1 MKTKRSDVICVTKQ
15 KRKFCRVRELLLL
28 VVIFLVGYAEV
39 SANNIRINGKPKV
52 TGFIGSD
59 TAVVELNLS
68 WDNSWRDD
76 LNWDAV
82 WIFLKYKKRG
92 AASEW
97 HHGYLLREGHEAVAL
112 GGNEGGGYTFM
123 FGEVGSGANAKVTG
137 VYLMRDLISEG
148 KVNVRLRLK
157 WIINA
162 NTKNPLKISD
172 FGNHLNN
179 IYVAVHAIEMV
190 YVPYG
195 AYYLGDLYSHG
206 SLQNRVIGSPLSAL
220 YDIIDNN
227 SGFEYSIKNPIAN
240 GSVANIAD
248 RNPAAA
254 YPNSTLYF
262 NAVGGGWVQI
272 DFKTPKTI
280 RYFGVSAASN
290 YCSGSQDCRPKGNWY
305 LTGSN
310 DSLTWTRLY
319 TGINTDWKGTSVAY
333 PVQNTLKVTYPGSYR
348 YYRIEMSGAVRTDD
362 GIVIQSIAM
371 TEKDLESCM
380 IDRED
385 ALSLATIGTAWTGSV
400 GANYPKGYAGF
411 YVMKY
416 ETSQEEYVEFL
427 NSLTL
432 VQQKAHVANNNFE
445 QMKRGDYVFGDLKIP
460 NCRNGIVFIEQ
471 KGKGGPAVF
480 GNNLNQGNEFFS
492 VDDGQTLAC
501 NYMSP
506 YDMLAYCDWS
516 GLRPMSELEYEKA
529 CRRPYPQ
536 LPDKG
541 EYAWNAG
548 NGVNSLLS
556 ENDLIYRGSETEQ
569 ASRKHTNVN
578 SGGYLNG
585 PVRCGMFGTA
595 QTNQSQSG
603 ATYWG
608 VMDMSGNLW
617 EMCYNVTA
625 NGAKFISNN
634 FDYSHGNG
642 ELNAAGATDIAAA
655 YWPSVIGAIGVRGGS
670 FSSADSLL
678 RTSDR
683 TFAAGDYFMAMTQ
696 RDSTV
701 GFRGVRGVL
710 NTTGFDG
717 GGIILPNGTNTDTTC
732 VGSEVELTGV
742 LPNNSIGKLSYVW
755 YVSEDNGTS
764 WKLIEGAS
772 SASLKYSDFV
782 NTNTT
787 ATYRLYK
794 FRRKVTCAVGEA
806 ETQASVYVAPL
817 PWTVNLDI
825 YTNVYPSFTVTSTW
839 ANMPQ
844 AHWKLDHAPAG
855 ISITSDKGVVSG
867 LEENSI
873 FRADVTVS
881 SDKCPGQ
888 AWEKTLEVI
897 RQFDYTGAEQSITL
911 KPGNYKMECW
921 GARGGGGY
929 NTGGNGGYSCGKLL
943 INVGVTFYIH
953 VGQLGG
959 ISTAT
964 TYGGGGGGGR
974 SHRNWG
980 HGGQGGGAT
989 DIRVLSSA
997 WNNVTGLCSRIM
1009 VAGGGGGGQ
1018 HFAGNG
1024 YYSAGQYGG
1033 TGGGISGGNGR
1044 RASGAAVAAGTQTS
1058 GYSFGVGR
1066 LGRTS
1071 KGSGSASYEGG
1082 GGGGGGYY
1090 GGQAYTG
1097 TEQNSDASGG
1107 GGSGFISGMVGCN
1120 AVSASGSHTGSP
1132 NHYSG
1137 YVFTDCVMTNGVRN
1151 GAGLVRISP
1160 VVP

>member
-76 LNWDAV
+76 FNWDAA

-157 WIINA
+157 WVINA
-162 NTKNPLKISD
+162 NPQNPLKISD
-172 FGNHLNN
+172 FGNDLNN

-195 AYYLGDLYSHG
+195 SYYLGDNYSLKSFSVGDTMPCFIDSEKALTLFSKHG
-206 SLQNRVIGSPLSAL
+206 MPNVSL
-220 YDIIDNN
+220 
-227 SGFEYSIKNPIAN
+227 
-240 GSVANIAD
+240 
-248 RNPAAA
+248 
-254 YPNSTLYF
+254 
-262 NAVGGGWVQI
+262 
-272 DFKTPKTI
+272 
-280 RYFGVSAASN
+280 
-290 YCSGSQDCRPKGNWY
+290 
-305 LTGSN
+305 
-310 DSLTWTRLY
+310 
-319 TGINTDWKGTSVAY
+319 
-333 PVQNTLKVTYPGSYR
+333 
-348 YYRIEMSGAVRTDD
+348 
-362 GIVIQSIAM
+362 
-371 TEKDLESCM
+371 
-380 IDRED
+380 
-385 ALSLATIGTAWTGSV
+385 

-445 QMKRGDYVFGDLKIP
+445 QMKRGDYVFGDLKTP
-460 NCRNGIVFIEQ
+460 NCRNGIVFVEQ

-480 GNNLNQGNEFFS
+480 GNNLNPANEFFA

-501 NYMSP
+501 NYMSA

-516 GLRPMSELEYEKA
+516 GLRPMSEPEYEKA

-536 LPDKG
+536 LPEKG
-541 EYAWNAG
+541 EYAWNTG
-548 NGVNSLLS
+548 SGVTPLLS
-556 ENDLIYRGSETEQ
+556 ESDLIYRGSETEQ
-569 ASRKHTNVN
+569 ASLKQKNVN
-578 SGGYLNG
+578 SGGHLNG
-585 PVRCGMFGTA
+585 PVRCGMFGTS
-595 QTNQSQSG
+595 QTNQLQSG

-655 YWPSVIGAIGVRGGS
+655 YWPSVIGAIGIRGGS

-683 TFAAGDYFMAMTQ
+683 IFAAGDYFTAMTQ

-732 VGSEVELTGV
+732 VGSEVELMGV

-817 PWTVNLDI
+817 PWTVNLDT

-839 ANMPQ
+839 ANMSQ

-855 ISITSDKGVVSG
+855 IAIADKGVMSG
-867 LEENSI
+867 LTANSV
-873 FRADVTVS
+873 FWVDVTVS
-881 SDKCPGQ
+881 SDKCPG
-888 AWEKTLEVI
+888 I
-897 RQFDYTGAEQSITL
+897 DYSKRIVVRRDFSTVGAGSIQL
-911 KPGNYKMECW
+911 DPGEYVMECW
-921 GARGGGGY
+921 GAQGGRSRANWALAAY
-929 NTGGNGGYSCGKLL
+929 GGNGAYTRGEITLTSATMFYTYTGGKGYDSGSNGRCG
-943 INVGVTFYIH
+943 GAA
-953 VGQLGG
+953 GG
-959 ISTAT
+959 WNGGAAGGKDGNCDSQPEP
-964 TYGGGGGGGR
+964 GGGGGGA
-974 SHRNWG
+974 S
-980 HGGQGGGAT
+980 
-989 DIRVLSSA
+989 DIRMEGGS
-997 WNNVTGLCSRIM
+997 WNVATSLRSRIM
-1009 VAGGGGGGQ
+1009 VAAGGGGASWRNTGRAGG
-1018 HFAGNG
+1018 AL
-1024 YYSAGQYGG
+1024 SAYGG
-1033 TGGGISGGNGR
+1033 
-1044 RASGAAVAAGTQTS
+1044 ASQTAGYT
-1058 GYSFGVGR
+1058 FGVGGAGGNNSR
-1066 LGRTS
+1066 FTS
-1071 KGSGSASYEGG
+1071 GP
-1082 GGGGGGYY
+1082 
-1090 GGQAYTG
+1090 
-1097 TEQNSDASGG
+1097 GG
-1107 GGSGFISGMVGCN
+1107 GGSGYYGGKGGQGDGVVGYGGSSFISGHAGCN
-1120 AVSASGSHTGSP
+1120 AINASGSHTGQP
-1132 NHYSG
+1132 VHYSG
-1137 YVFTDCVMTNGVRN
+1137 VQFYNTSMQA
-1151 GAGLVRISP
+1151 GARSGNGLVRISP

>member
-76 LNWDAV
+76 FNWDAA

-195 AYYLGDLYSHG
+195 SYYLGDNYSLKSFSVGDTMPCFIDSEKALTLFSKHG
-206 SLQNRVIGSPLSAL
+206 MPNVSL
-220 YDIIDNN
+220 
-227 SGFEYSIKNPIAN
+227 
-240 GSVANIAD
+240 
-248 RNPAAA
+248 
-254 YPNSTLYF
+254 
-262 NAVGGGWVQI
+262 
-272 DFKTPKTI
+272 
-280 RYFGVSAASN
+280 
-290 YCSGSQDCRPKGNWY
+290 
-305 LTGSN
+305 
-310 DSLTWTRLY
+310 
-319 TGINTDWKGTSVAY
+319 
-333 PVQNTLKVTYPGSYR
+333 
-348 YYRIEMSGAVRTDD
+348 
-362 GIVIQSIAM
+362 
-371 TEKDLESCM
+371 
-380 IDRED
+380 
-385 ALSLATIGTAWTGSV
+385 

-445 QMKRGDYVFGDLKIP
+445 QMKRGDYVFGDLKAP
-460 NCRNGIVFIEQ
+460 NCRNGIVFVEQ

-480 GNNLNQGNEFFS
+480 GNNLNPANEFFA

-569 ASRKHTNVN
+569 ASLKQKNVN
-578 SGGYLNG
+578 SGGHLNG

-625 NGAKFISNN
+625 NGAKFIGNN

-655 YWPSVIGAIGVRGGS
+655 YWSSVIGAIGIRGGS

-683 TFAAGDYFMAMTQ
+683 TFAAGDYFTAMTQ

-806 ETQASVYVAPL
+806 ETLASVYVAPL

-855 ISITSDKGVVSG
+855 IAIANKGVMSG
-867 LEENSI
+867 LTANSV
-873 FRADVTVS
+873 FWADVTVS
-881 SDKCPGQ
+881 SDKCPGIEYDKKIVVRRDFS
-888 AWEKTLEVI
+888 AV
-897 RQFDYTGAEQSITL
+897 GVGSIQL
-911 KPGNYKMECW
+911 DPGEYVMECW
-921 GARGGGGY
+921 GAQGGRSRANWALAAY
-929 NTGGNGGYSCGKLL
+929 GGNGAYTRGEITL
-943 INVGVTFYIH
+943 INAMMFYTYT
-953 VGQLGG
+953 GG
-959 ISTAT
+959 KGYDSGSNGRCGGAAGGWNGGAAGGKDGNCDSQPEP
-964 TYGGGGGGGR
+964 GGGGGGA
-974 SHRNWG
+974 S
-980 HGGQGGGAT
+980 
-989 DIRVLSSA
+989 DIRMEGGS
-997 WNNVTGLCSRIM
+997 WNVATSLRSRIM
-1009 VAGGGGGGQ
+1009 VAAGGGG
-1018 HFAGNG
+1018 ASWRN
-1024 YYSAGQYGG
+1024 
-1033 TGGGISGGNGR
+1033 TGGAGGALSASGG
-1044 RASGAAVAAGTQTS
+1044 ASQTAGYTFGAGGAGGNNSRFTS
-1058 GYSFGVGR
+1058 GP
-1066 LGRTS
+1066 
-1071 KGSGSASYEGG
+1071 
-1082 GGGGGGYY
+1082 
-1090 GGQAYTG
+1090 
-1097 TEQNSDASGG
+1097 GG
-1107 GGSGFISGMVGCN
+1107 GGSGYYGGKGGQGDGVVGYGGSSFISGYAGCN
-1120 AVSASGSHTGSP
+1120 AINASGSHTGQAV
-1132 NHYSG
+1132 HYSG
-1137 YVFTDCVMTNGVRN
+1137 LQFYNTSMQA
-1151 GAGLVRISP
+1151 GARSGNGLVRISP

>member
-76 LNWDAV
+76 FNWDAA

-157 WIINA
+157 WVINA
-162 NTKNPLKISD
+162 NPQNPLKISD
-172 FGNHLNN
+172 FGNDLNN

-195 AYYLGDLYSHG
+195 SYYLGDNYSLKSFSVGDTMPCFIDSEKALTLFSKHG
-206 SLQNRVIGSPLSAL
+206 MPNVSL
-220 YDIIDNN
+220 
-227 SGFEYSIKNPIAN
+227 
-240 GSVANIAD
+240 
-248 RNPAAA
+248 
-254 YPNSTLYF
+254 
-262 NAVGGGWVQI
+262 
-272 DFKTPKTI
+272 
-280 RYFGVSAASN
+280 
-290 YCSGSQDCRPKGNWY
+290 
-305 LTGSN
+305 
-310 DSLTWTRLY
+310 
-319 TGINTDWKGTSVAY
+319 
-333 PVQNTLKVTYPGSYR
+333 
-348 YYRIEMSGAVRTDD
+348 
-362 GIVIQSIAM
+362 
-371 TEKDLESCM
+371 
-380 IDRED
+380 
-385 ALSLATIGTAWTGSV
+385 

-445 QMKRGDYVFGDLKIP
+445 QMKRGDYVFGDLKTP
-460 NCRNGIVFIEQ
+460 NCRNGIVFVEQ

-480 GNNLNQGNEFFS
+480 GNNLNPANEFFA

-501 NYMSP
+501 NYMSA

-516 GLRPMSELEYEKA
+516 GLRPMSEPEYEKA

-536 LPDKG
+536 LPEKG
-541 EYAWNAG
+541 EYAWNTG
-548 NGVNSLLS
+548 SGVTPLLS
-556 ENDLIYRGSETEQ
+556 ESDLIYRGSETEQ
-569 ASRKHTNVN
+569 ASLKQKNVN
-578 SGGYLNG
+578 SGGHLNG

-625 NGAKFISNN
+625 NGAKFIGNN

-655 YWPSVIGAIGVRGGS
+655 YWSSVIGAIGIRGGS

-683 TFAAGDYFMAMTQ
+683 TFAAGDYFTAMTQ

-806 ETQASVYVAPL
+806 ETLASVYVAPL

-855 ISITSDKGVVSG
+855 IAIANKGVMSG
-867 LEENSI
+867 LTANSV
-873 FRADVTVS
+873 FWADVTVS
-881 SDKCPGQ
+881 SDKCPGIEYDKKIVVRRDFS
-888 AWEKTLEVI
+888 AV
-897 RQFDYTGAEQSITL
+897 GVGSIQL
-911 KPGNYKMECW
+911 DPGEYVMECW
-921 GARGGGGY
+921 GAQGGRSRANWALAAY
-929 NTGGNGGYSCGKLL
+929 GGNGAYTRGEITLTNAMMFYTYTGGKGYDSGSNGRCG
-943 INVGVTFYIH
+943 GAA
-953 VGQLGG
+953 GG
-959 ISTAT
+959 WNGGAAGGKDGNCDSQPEP
-964 TYGGGGGGGR
+964 GGGGGGA
-974 SHRNWG
+974 S
-980 HGGQGGGAT
+980 
-989 DIRVLSSA
+989 DIRMEGGS
-997 WNNVTGLCSRIM
+997 WNVATSLRSRIM
-1009 VAGGGGGGQ
+1009 VAAGGGG
-1018 HFAGNG
+1018 ASWRN
-1024 YYSAGQYGG
+1024 
-1033 TGGGISGGNGR
+1033 TGGAGGALSASGG
-1044 RASGAAVAAGTQTS
+1044 ASQTAGYTFGAGGAGGNNSRFTS
-1058 GYSFGVGR
+1058 GP
-1066 LGRTS
+1066 
-1071 KGSGSASYEGG
+1071 
-1082 GGGGGGYY
+1082 
-1090 GGQAYTG
+1090 
-1097 TEQNSDASGG
+1097 GG
-1107 GGSGFISGMVGCN
+1107 GGSGYYGGKGGQGDGVVGYGGSSFISGYAGCN
-1120 AVSASGSHTGSP
+1120 AINASGSHTGQAV
-1132 NHYSG
+1132 HYSG
-1137 YVFTDCVMTNGVRN
+1137 LQFYNTSMQA
-1151 GAGLVRISP
+1151 GARSGNGLVRISP

>member
-76 LNWDAV
+76 FNWDAA

-195 AYYLGDLYSHG
+195 SYYLGDNYSLKSFSVGDTMPCFIDSEKALTLFSKHG
-206 SLQNRVIGSPLSAL
+206 MPNVSL
-220 YDIIDNN
+220 
-227 SGFEYSIKNPIAN
+227 
-240 GSVANIAD
+240 
-248 RNPAAA
+248 
-254 YPNSTLYF
+254 
-262 NAVGGGWVQI
+262 
-272 DFKTPKTI
+272 
-280 RYFGVSAASN
+280 
-290 YCSGSQDCRPKGNWY
+290 
-305 LTGSN
+305 
-310 DSLTWTRLY
+310 
-319 TGINTDWKGTSVAY
+319 
-333 PVQNTLKVTYPGSYR
+333 
-348 YYRIEMSGAVRTDD
+348 
-362 GIVIQSIAM
+362 
-371 TEKDLESCM
+371 
-380 IDRED
+380 
-385 ALSLATIGTAWTGSV
+385 

-445 QMKRGDYVFGDLKIP
+445 QMKRGDYVFGDLKAP
-460 NCRNGIVFIEQ
+460 NCRNGIVFVEQ

-480 GNNLNQGNEFFS
+480 GNNLNPANEFFA

-578 SGGYLNG
+578 CGGYLHG

-625 NGAKFISNN
+625 NGAKFIGNN

-655 YWPSVIGAIGVRGGS
+655 YWSSVIGAIGIRGGS

-683 TFAAGDYFMAMTQ
+683 TFAAGDYFTAMTQ

-806 ETQASVYVAPL
+806 ETLASVYVAPL

-855 ISITSDKGVVSG
+855 IAIANKGVMSG
-867 LEENSI
+867 LTANSV
-873 FRADVTVS
+873 FWADVTVS
-881 SDKCPGQ
+881 SDKCPGIEYDKKIVVRRDFS
-888 AWEKTLEVI
+888 AV
-897 RQFDYTGAEQSITL
+897 GVGSIQL
-911 KPGNYKMECW
+911 DPGEYVMECW
-921 GARGGGGY
+921 GAQGGRSRANWALAAY
-929 NTGGNGGYSCGKLL
+929 GGNGAYTRGEITL
-943 INVGVTFYIH
+943 INAMMFYTYT
-953 VGQLGG
+953 GG
-959 ISTAT
+959 KGYDSGSNGRCGGAAGGWNGGAAGGKDGNCDSQPEP
-964 TYGGGGGGGR
+964 GGGGGGA
-974 SHRNWG
+974 S
-980 HGGQGGGAT
+980 
-989 DIRVLSSA
+989 DIRMEGGS
-997 WNNVTGLCSRIM
+997 WNVATSLRSRIM
-1009 VAGGGGGGQ
+1009 VAAGGGG
-1018 HFAGNG
+1018 ASWRN
-1024 YYSAGQYGG
+1024 
-1033 TGGGISGGNGR
+1033 TGGAGGALSASGG
-1044 RASGAAVAAGTQTS
+1044 ASQTAGYTFGAGGAGGNNSRFTS
-1058 GYSFGVGR
+1058 GP
-1066 LGRTS
+1066 
-1071 KGSGSASYEGG
+1071 
-1082 GGGGGGYY
+1082 
-1090 GGQAYTG
+1090 
-1097 TEQNSDASGG
+1097 GG
-1107 GGSGFISGMVGCN
+1107 GGSGYYGGKGGQGDGVVGYGGSSFISGYAGCN
-1120 AVSASGSHTGSP
+1120 AINASGSHTGQAV
-1132 NHYSG
+1132 HYSG
-1137 YVFTDCVMTNGVRN
+1137 LQFYNTSMQA
-1151 GAGLVRISP
+1151 GARSGNGLVRISP

>member
-76 LNWDAV
+76 FNWDAA

-137 VYLMRDLISEG
+137 VYLMRELISEG

-162 NTKNPLKISD
+162 NPQNPLKISD
-172 FGNHLNN
+172 FGDHLNN

-195 AYYLGDLYSHG
+195 SYYLGDNYSLKSFSVGDTMPCFIDSEKALTLFSKHG
-206 SLQNRVIGSPLSAL
+206 MPNVSL
-220 YDIIDNN
+220 
-227 SGFEYSIKNPIAN
+227 
-240 GSVANIAD
+240 
-248 RNPAAA
+248 
-254 YPNSTLYF
+254 
-262 NAVGGGWVQI
+262 
-272 DFKTPKTI
+272 
-280 RYFGVSAASN
+280 
-290 YCSGSQDCRPKGNWY
+290 
-305 LTGSN
+305 
-310 DSLTWTRLY
+310 
-319 TGINTDWKGTSVAY
+319 
-333 PVQNTLKVTYPGSYR
+333 
-348 YYRIEMSGAVRTDD
+348 
-362 GIVIQSIAM
+362 
-371 TEKDLESCM
+371 
-380 IDRED
+380 
-385 ALSLATIGTAWTGSV
+385 

-432 VQQKAHVANNNFE
+432 AQQKAHVENNNFG
-445 QMKRGDYVFGDLKIP
+445 QMERGDYVFGDLKVP
-460 NCRNGIVFIEQ
+460 NCRNGIVFVEQ

-480 GNNLNQGNEFFS
+480 GNNLNPANEFFA

-501 NYMSP
+501 NYMSA

-536 LPDKG
+536 LPEKG
-541 EYAWNAG
+541 EYAWNTG
-548 NGVNSLLS
+548 SGVTPLLS
-556 ENDLIYRGSETEQ
+556 ESDLIYRGSETEQ
-569 ASRKHTNVN
+569 ASLKQKNVN
-578 SGGYLNG
+578 SGGHLNG

-617 EMCYNVTA
+617 EMCYNATA
-625 NGAKFISNN
+625 DGAKFIGNN

-642 ELNAAGATDIAAA
+642 ELNAAGAADIAAT
-655 YWPSVIGAIGVRGGS
+655 YWPAAVGAIGIRGGS

-683 TFAAGDYFMAMTQ
+683 TFAAGTYFTAMTQ

-701 GFRGVRGVL
+701 GFRGARGVL

-755 YVSEDNGTS
+755 YVSEDNGIT
-764 WKLIEGAS
+764 WKLIEGES
-772 SASLKYSDFV
+772 SANLKYSDFV

-787 ATYRLYK
+787 AYKQYK
-794 FRRKVTCAVGEA
+794 FRRKAICAVGEA
-806 ETQASVYVAPL
+806 ETEASLYVMPV
-817 PWTVNLDI
+817 PWTIN
-825 YTNVYPSFTVTSTW
+825 YEEF
-839 ANMPQ
+839 AN
-844 AHWKLDHAPAG
+844 
-855 ISITSDKGVVSG
+855 VSG
-867 LEENSI
+867 AVQVTNLFGANLYGNWVLSGAPSVLSI
-873 FRADVTVS
+873 
-881 SDKCPGQ
+881 SDYGTISGITPDLLVNFQVKVIPKKCPDVSY
-888 AWEKTLEVI
+888 EKEVALT
-897 RQFDYTGAEQSITL
+897 RVFAYTGTEQSIEL
-911 KPGNYKMECW
+911 APGKYKMECW
-921 GARGGGGY
+921 GAWGGYTTDSYGEFINERGGYTKGEILFTQ
-929 NTGGNGGYSCGKLL
+929 NQKLY
-943 INVGVTFYIH
+943 VF
-953 VGQLGG
+953 VGQRGSAG
-959 ISTAT
+959 ISGSFNGNIASST
-964 TYGGGGGGGR
+964 TR
-974 SHRNWG
+974 P
-980 HGGQGGGAT
+980 GGGAS
-989 DIRVLSSA
+989 DIRLMGGV
-997 WNNVTGLCSRIM
+997 WNNFESLKSRIM
-1009 VAGGGGGGQ
+1009 VAAGSGGHDRGGCAGGLSGYTGGNHPVPGGSYRGYGASQTAGGGRATNGGYVG
-1018 HFAGNG
+1018 
-1024 YYSAGQYGG
+1024 
-1033 TGGGISGGNGR
+1033 
-1044 RASGAAVAAGTQTS
+1044 
-1058 GYSFGVGR
+1058 SFGVGG
-1066 LGRTS
+1066 LGRKYS
-1071 KGSGSASYEGG
+1071 DGHCG

-1090 GGQAYTG
+1090 GGGGAQWHAG
-1097 TEQNSDASGG
+1097 GG
-1107 GGSGFISGMVGCN
+1107 GGSSFISGHAGCD
-1120 AVSASGSHTGSP
+1120 AISASSTSSSIIHTGQP

-1137 YVFTDCVMTNGVRN
+1137 LFFINTVMID
-1151 GAGLVRISP
+1151 GAGYQWTTVRGAKTGMPNLTRTGTMTGNTDNGQVKITP
-1160 VVP
+1160 LP

>member
-76 LNWDAV
+76 FNWDAA

-157 WIINA
+157 WVINA
-162 NTKNPLKISD
+162 NPQNPLKISD
-172 FGNHLNN
+172 FGNDLNN

-195 AYYLGDLYSHG
+195 SYYLGDNYSLKSFSVGDTMPCFIDSEKALTLFSKHG
-206 SLQNRVIGSPLSAL
+206 MPNVSL
-220 YDIIDNN
+220 
-227 SGFEYSIKNPIAN
+227 
-240 GSVANIAD
+240 
-248 RNPAAA
+248 
-254 YPNSTLYF
+254 
-262 NAVGGGWVQI
+262 
-272 DFKTPKTI
+272 
-280 RYFGVSAASN
+280 
-290 YCSGSQDCRPKGNWY
+290 
-305 LTGSN
+305 
-310 DSLTWTRLY
+310 
-319 TGINTDWKGTSVAY
+319 
-333 PVQNTLKVTYPGSYR
+333 
-348 YYRIEMSGAVRTDD
+348 
-362 GIVIQSIAM
+362 
-371 TEKDLESCM
+371 
-380 IDRED
+380 
-385 ALSLATIGTAWTGSV
+385 

-445 QMKRGDYVFGDLKIP
+445 QMKRGDYVFGDLKTP
-460 NCRNGIVFIEQ
+460 NCRNGIVFVEQ

-480 GNNLNQGNEFFS
+480 GNNLNPANEFFA

-501 NYMSP
+501 NYKS
-506 YDMLAYCDWS
+506 
-516 GLRPMSELEYEKA
+516 
-529 CRRPYPQ
+529 
-536 LPDKG
+536 
-541 EYAWNAG
+541 
-548 NGVNSLLS
+548 
-556 ENDLIYRGSETEQ
+556 DLIYRGSETEQ
-569 ASRKHTNVN
+569 ASLKQKNVN
-578 SGGYLNG
+578 SGGHLNG

-817 PWTVNLDI
+817 PWTVNLDT

-839 ANMPQ
+839 ANMSQ

-855 ISITSDKGVVSG
+855 IAIADKGVMSG
-867 LEENSI
+867 LTANSV
-873 FRADVTVS
+873 FWVDVTVS
-881 SDKCPGQ
+881 SDKCPG
-888 AWEKTLEVI
+888 I
-897 RQFDYTGAEQSITL
+897 DYSKRIVVRRDFSTVGAGSIQL
-911 KPGNYKMECW
+911 DPGEYVMECW
-921 GARGGGGY
+921 GAQGGRSRANWALAAY
-929 NTGGNGGYSCGKLL
+929 GGNGAYTRGEITLTSATMFYTYTGGKGYDSGSNGRCG
-943 INVGVTFYIH
+943 GAA
-953 VGQLGG
+953 GG
-959 ISTAT
+959 WNGGAAGGKDGNCDSQPEP
-964 TYGGGGGGGR
+964 GGGGGGA
-974 SHRNWG
+974 S
-980 HGGQGGGAT
+980 
-989 DIRVLSSA
+989 DIRMEGGS
-997 WNNVTGLCSRIM
+997 WNVATSLRSRIM
-1009 VAGGGGGGQ
+1009 VAAGGGGASWRNTGRAGG
-1018 HFAGNG
+1018 AL
-1024 YYSAGQYGG
+1024 SAYGG
-1033 TGGGISGGNGR
+1033 
-1044 RASGAAVAAGTQTS
+1044 ASQTAGYT
-1058 GYSFGVGR
+1058 FGVGGAGGNNSR
-1066 LGRTS
+1066 FTS
-1071 KGSGSASYEGG
+1071 GP
-1082 GGGGGGYY
+1082 
-1090 GGQAYTG
+1090 
-1097 TEQNSDASGG
+1097 GG
-1107 GGSGFISGMVGCN
+1107 GGSGYYGGKGGQGDGVVGYGGSSFISGHAGCN
-1120 AVSASGSHTGSP
+1120 AINASGSHTGQP
-1132 NHYSG
+1132 VHYSG
-1137 YVFTDCVMTNGVRN
+1137 VQFYNTSMQA
-1151 GAGLVRISP
+1151 GARSGNGLVRISP

>member
-1 MKTKRSDVICVTKQ
+1 M
-15 KRKFCRVRELLLL
+15 
-28 VVIFLVGYAEV
+28 GYAEV

-76 LNWDAV
+76 FNWDAA

-157 WIINA
+157 WVINA
-162 NTKNPLKISD
+162 NPQNPLKISD
-172 FGNHLNN
+172 FGNDLNN

-195 AYYLGDLYSHG
+195 SYYLGDNYSLKSFSVGDTMPCFIDSEKALTLFSKHG
-206 SLQNRVIGSPLSAL
+206 MPNVSL
-220 YDIIDNN
+220 
-227 SGFEYSIKNPIAN
+227 
-240 GSVANIAD
+240 
-248 RNPAAA
+248 
-254 YPNSTLYF
+254 
-262 NAVGGGWVQI
+262 
-272 DFKTPKTI
+272 
-280 RYFGVSAASN
+280 
-290 YCSGSQDCRPKGNWY
+290 
-305 LTGSN
+305 
-310 DSLTWTRLY
+310 
-319 TGINTDWKGTSVAY
+319 
-333 PVQNTLKVTYPGSYR
+333 
-348 YYRIEMSGAVRTDD
+348 
-362 GIVIQSIAM
+362 
-371 TEKDLESCM
+371 
-380 IDRED
+380 
-385 ALSLATIGTAWTGSV
+385 

-445 QMKRGDYVFGDLKIP
+445 QMKRGDYVFGDLKTP
-460 NCRNGIVFIEQ
+460 NCRNGIVFVEQ

-480 GNNLNQGNEFFS
+480 GNNLNPANEFFA

-501 NYMSP
+501 NYMSA

-516 GLRPMSELEYEKA
+516 GLRPMSEPEYEKA

-536 LPDKG
+536 LPEKG
-541 EYAWNAG
+541 EYAWNTG
-548 NGVNSLLS
+548 SGVTPLLS
-556 ENDLIYRGSETEQ
+556 ESDLIYRGSETEQ
-569 ASRKHTNVN
+569 ASLKQKNVN
-578 SGGYLNG
+578 SGGHLNG

-787 ATYRLYK
+787 ATYRPYK

-817 PWTVNLDI
+817 PWTVNLDT

-839 ANMPQ
+839 ANMSQ

-855 ISITSDKGVVSG
+855 IAIADKGVMSG
-867 LEENSI
+867 LTANS
-873 FRADVTVS
+873 V
-881 SDKCPGQ
+881 
-888 AWEKTLEVI
+888 
-897 RQFDYTGAEQSITL
+897 
-911 KPGNYKMECW
+911 
-921 GARGGGGY
+921 
-929 NTGGNGGYSCGKLL
+929 
-943 INVGVTFYIH
+943 
-953 VGQLGG
+953 
-959 ISTAT
+959 
-964 TYGGGGGGGR
+964 
-974 SHRNWG
+974 
-980 HGGQGGGAT
+980 
-989 DIRVLSSA
+989 
-997 WNNVTGLCSRIM
+997 
-1009 VAGGGGGGQ
+1009 
-1018 HFAGNG
+1018 
-1024 YYSAGQYGG
+1024 
-1033 TGGGISGGNGR
+1033 
-1044 RASGAAVAAGTQTS
+1044 
-1058 GYSFGVGR
+1058 FGW
-1066 LGRTS
+1066 
-1071 KGSGSASYEGG
+1071 
-1082 GGGGGGYY
+1082 
-1090 GGQAYTG
+1090 
-1097 TEQNSDASGG
+1097 
-1107 GGSGFISGMVGCN
+1107 M
-1120 AVSASGSHTGSP
+1120 
-1132 NHYSG
+1132 
-1137 YVFTDCVMTNGVRN
+1137 
-1151 GAGLVRISP
+1151 
-1160 VVP
+1160 

>member
-76 LNWDAV
+76 FNWDAA

-157 WIINA
+157 WVINA
-162 NTKNPLKISD
+162 NPQNPLKISD
-172 FGNHLNN
+172 FGNDLNN

-195 AYYLGDLYSHG
+195 SYYLGDNYSLKSFSVGDTMPCFIDSEKALTLFSKHG
-206 SLQNRVIGSPLSAL
+206 MPNVSL
-220 YDIIDNN
+220 
-227 SGFEYSIKNPIAN
+227 
-240 GSVANIAD
+240 
-248 RNPAAA
+248 
-254 YPNSTLYF
+254 
-262 NAVGGGWVQI
+262 
-272 DFKTPKTI
+272 
-280 RYFGVSAASN
+280 
-290 YCSGSQDCRPKGNWY
+290 
-305 LTGSN
+305 
-310 DSLTWTRLY
+310 
-319 TGINTDWKGTSVAY
+319 
-333 PVQNTLKVTYPGSYR
+333 
-348 YYRIEMSGAVRTDD
+348 
-362 GIVIQSIAM
+362 
-371 TEKDLESCM
+371 
-380 IDRED
+380 
-385 ALSLATIGTAWTGSV
+385 

-445 QMKRGDYVFGDLKIP
+445 QMKRGDYVFGDLKTP
-460 NCRNGIVFIEQ
+460 NCRNGIVFVEQ

-480 GNNLNQGNEFFS
+480 GNNLNPANEFFA

-501 NYMSP
+501 NYMSA

-516 GLRPMSELEYEKA
+516 GLRPMSEPEYEKA

-536 LPDKG
+536 LPEKG
-541 EYAWNAG
+541 EYAWNTG
-548 NGVNSLLS
+548 SGVTPLLS
-556 ENDLIYRGSETEQ
+556 ESDLIYRGSETEQ
-569 ASRKHTNVN
+569 ASLKQKNVN
-578 SGGYLNG
+578 SGGHLNG

-625 NGAKFISNN
+625 NGAKFIGNN

-655 YWPSVIGAIGVRGGS
+655 YWPSVIGAIGIRGGS

-683 TFAAGDYFMAMTQ
+683 IFAAGDYFTAMTQ

-806 ETQASVYVAPL
+806 ETLASVYVAPL

-855 ISITSDKGVVSG
+855 IAIANKGVMSG
-867 LEENSI
+867 LTANSV
-873 FRADVTVS
+873 FWADVTVS
-881 SDKCPGQ
+881 SDKCPGIEYDKKIVVRRDFS
-888 AWEKTLEVI
+888 AV
-897 RQFDYTGAEQSITL
+897 GVGSIQL
-911 KPGNYKMECW
+911 DPGEYVMECW
-921 GARGGGGY
+921 GAQGGRSRANWALAAY
-929 NTGGNGGYSCGKLL
+929 GGNGAYTRGEITLTNAMMFYTYTGGKGYDSGSNGRCG
-943 INVGVTFYIH
+943 GAA
-953 VGQLGG
+953 GG
-959 ISTAT
+959 WNGGAAGGKDGNCDSQPEP
-964 TYGGGGGGGR
+964 GGGGGGA
-974 SHRNWG
+974 S
-980 HGGQGGGAT
+980 
-989 DIRVLSSA
+989 DIRMEGGS
-997 WNNVTGLCSRIM
+997 WNVATSLRSRIM
-1009 VAGGGGGGQ
+1009 VAAGGGG
-1018 HFAGNG
+1018 ASWRN
-1024 YYSAGQYGG
+1024 
-1033 TGGGISGGNGR
+1033 TGGAGGALSASGG
-1044 RASGAAVAAGTQTS
+1044 ASQTAGYTFGAGGAGGNNSRFTS
-1058 GYSFGVGR
+1058 GP
-1066 LGRTS
+1066 
-1071 KGSGSASYEGG
+1071 
-1082 GGGGGGYY
+1082 
-1090 GGQAYTG
+1090 
-1097 TEQNSDASGG
+1097 GG
-1107 GGSGFISGMVGCN
+1107 GGSGYYGGKGGQGDGVVGYGGSSFISGYAGCN
-1120 AVSASGSHTGSP
+1120 AINASGSHTGQAV
-1132 NHYSG
+1132 HYSG
-1137 YVFTDCVMTNGVRN
+1137 LQFYNTSMQA
-1151 GAGLVRISP
+1151 GARSGNGLVRISP

>member
-76 LNWDAV
+76 FNWDAA

-195 AYYLGDLYSHG
+195 SYYLGDNYSLKSFSVGDTMPCFIDSEKALTLFSKHG
-206 SLQNRVIGSPLSAL
+206 MPNVSL
-220 YDIIDNN
+220 
-227 SGFEYSIKNPIAN
+227 
-240 GSVANIAD
+240 
-248 RNPAAA
+248 
-254 YPNSTLYF
+254 
-262 NAVGGGWVQI
+262 
-272 DFKTPKTI
+272 
-280 RYFGVSAASN
+280 
-290 YCSGSQDCRPKGNWY
+290 
-305 LTGSN
+305 
-310 DSLTWTRLY
+310 
-319 TGINTDWKGTSVAY
+319 
-333 PVQNTLKVTYPGSYR
+333 
-348 YYRIEMSGAVRTDD
+348 
-362 GIVIQSIAM
+362 
-371 TEKDLESCM
+371 
-380 IDRED
+380 
-385 ALSLATIGTAWTGSV
+385 

-445 QMKRGDYVFGDLKIP
+445 QMKRGDYVFGDLKAP
-460 NCRNGIVFIEQ
+460 NCRNGIVFVEQ

-480 GNNLNQGNEFFS
+480 GNNLNPANEFFA

-569 ASRKHTNVN
+569 ASLKQKNVN
-578 SGGYLNG
+578 SGGHLNG

-625 NGAKFISNN
+625 NGAKFIGNN

-655 YWPSVIGAIGVRGGS
+655 YWSSVIGAIGIRGGS

-683 TFAAGDYFMAMTQ
+683 TFAAGDYFTAMTQ

-817 PWTVNLDI
+817 PWTVNLDT
-825 YTNVYPSFTVTSTW
+825 YTNVYPSFTITSTW
-839 ANMPQ
+839 ANMSQ

-855 ISITSDKGVVSG
+855 IAIADKGVMSG
-867 LEENSI
+867 LTANSV
-873 FRADVTVS
+873 FLVDVTVS
-881 SDKCPGQ
+881 SDKCPGINYS
-888 AWEKTLEVI
+888 KRIVVRRDFSTV
-897 RQFDYTGAEQSITL
+897 GAGSIQL
-911 KPGNYKMECW
+911 DPGEYVMECW
-921 GARGGGGY
+921 GAQGGRSRANWALAAY
-929 NTGGNGGYSCGKLL
+929 GGNGAYTRGEIVLTNVTIFYTYTGGKGNDAGTNGRCGRP
-943 INVGVTFYIH
+943 VGGWNGGGSGGQDGNCDSQPEPGGAGGGASDIRL
-953 VGQLGG
+953 VGGAWNLAASLQSR
-959 ISTAT
+959 IMVS
-964 TYGGGGGGGR
+964 GGGGGG
-974 SHRNWG
+974 SWWSA
-980 HGGQGGGAT
+980 GGAGGTLSVSGGG
-989 DIRVLSSA
+989 SQ
-997 WNNVTGLCSRIM
+997 TGSYW
-1009 VAGGGGGGQ
+1009 G
-1018 HFAGNG
+1018 
-1024 YYSAGQYGG
+1024 YGG
-1033 TGGGISGGNGR
+1033 AAASSSRNTNGP
-1044 RASGAAVAAGTQTS
+1044 
-1058 GYSFGVGR
+1058 
-1066 LGRTS
+1066 
-1071 KGSGSASYEGG
+1071 
-1082 GGGGGGYY
+1082 
-1090 GGQAYTG
+1090 
-1097 TEQNSDASGG
+1097 GG
-1107 GGSGFISGMVGCN
+1107 GGSGYYGGVGGTGKSRPGTGGSSFISGHAGCN
-1120 AVSASGSHTGSP
+1120 AINASGSHTGQP
-1132 NHYSG
+1132 VHYSG
-1137 YVFTDCVMTNGVRN
+1137 VQFYNTSMQA
-1151 GAGLVRISP
+1151 GARSGNGLVRISP

>member
-76 LNWDAV
+76 FNWDAA

-195 AYYLGDLYSHG
+195 SYYLGDNYSLKSFSVGDTMPCFIDSEKALTLFSKHG
-206 SLQNRVIGSPLSAL
+206 MPNVSL
-220 YDIIDNN
+220 
-227 SGFEYSIKNPIAN
+227 
-240 GSVANIAD
+240 
-248 RNPAAA
+248 
-254 YPNSTLYF
+254 
-262 NAVGGGWVQI
+262 
-272 DFKTPKTI
+272 
-280 RYFGVSAASN
+280 
-290 YCSGSQDCRPKGNWY
+290 
-305 LTGSN
+305 
-310 DSLTWTRLY
+310 
-319 TGINTDWKGTSVAY
+319 
-333 PVQNTLKVTYPGSYR
+333 
-348 YYRIEMSGAVRTDD
+348 
-362 GIVIQSIAM
+362 
-371 TEKDLESCM
+371 
-380 IDRED
+380 
-385 ALSLATIGTAWTGSV
+385 

-445 QMKRGDYVFGDLKIP
+445 QMKRGDYVFGDLKAP
-460 NCRNGIVFIEQ
+460 NCRNGIVFVEQ

-480 GNNLNQGNEFFS
+480 GNNLNPANEFFA

-569 ASRKHTNVN
+569 ASLKQKNVN
-578 SGGYLNG
+578 SGGHLNG

-625 NGAKFISNN
+625 NGAKFIGNN

-655 YWPSVIGAIGVRGGS
+655 YWSSVIGAIGIRGGS

-683 TFAAGDYFMAMTQ
+683 TFAAGDYFTAMTQ

-772 SASLKYSDFV
+772 SANLKYSDFV

-787 ATYRLYK
+787 AYKQYK
-794 FRRKVTCAVGEA
+794 FRRKAICAVGEA
-806 ETQASVYVAPL
+806 ETEVLIYVMPL
-817 PWTVNLDI
+817 PWTGNLDT

-839 ANMPQ
+839 GNMPQ
-844 AHWKLDHAPAG
+844 THWRLAHAPAG
-855 ISITSDKGVVSG
+855 ISIADKGVMSG
-867 LEENSI
+867 LTENSV
-873 FRADVTVS
+873 FWAEVAVS
-881 SDKCPGQ
+881 ADKCPGVNYDKKIIVRRDF
-888 AWEKTLEVI
+888 AGV
-897 RQFDYTGAEQSITL
+897 GSGSITL
-911 KPGNYKMECW
+911 EPGKYVMECW
-921 GARGGGGY
+921 GAQGGRSRANGRLSGQGGAGGY
-929 NTGGNGGYSCGKLL
+929 SYGEIHLMSPVVFYTNVGGIGGNGASYCKRCGGGAGGW
-943 INVGVTFYIH
+943 NGGGVG
-953 VGQLGG
+953 GG
-959 ISTAT
+959 DDTDDA
-964 TYGGGGGGGR
+964 GGGGGGA
-974 SHRNWG
+974 S
-980 HGGQGGGAT
+980 
-989 DIRVLSSA
+989 DIRLVNGDLY
-997 WNNVTGLCSRIM
+997 SRIM

-1018 HFAGNG
+1018 WSSTGFAG
-1024 YYSAGQYGG
+1024 GG
-1033 TGGGISGGNGR
+1033 LTGGGSK
-1044 RASGAAVAAGTQTS
+1044 ATQTS
-1058 GYSFGVGR
+1058 GNAFGVG
-1066 LGRTS
+1066 G
-1071 KGSGSASYEGG
+1071 KGAYGGNNASGG

-1090 GGQAYTG
+1090 GA
-1097 TEQNSDASGG
+1097 ASNGRG
-1107 GGSGFISGMVGCN
+1107 VGCGGSGFISGMLGCN
-1120 AVSASGSHTGSP
+1120 AIAGNGDLTATGQP

-1137 YVFTDCVMTNGVRN
+1137 FIFQNAIMKNGIRTGN
-1151 GAGLVRISP
+1151 GLVRISP

>member
-76 LNWDAV
+76 FNWDAA

-157 WIINA
+157 WVINA
-162 NTKNPLKISD
+162 NPQNPLKISD
-172 FGNHLNN
+172 FGNDLNN

-195 AYYLGDLYSHG
+195 SYYLGDNYSLKSFSVGDTMPCFIDSEKALTLFSKHG
-206 SLQNRVIGSPLSAL
+206 MPNVSL
-220 YDIIDNN
+220 
-227 SGFEYSIKNPIAN
+227 
-240 GSVANIAD
+240 
-248 RNPAAA
+248 
-254 YPNSTLYF
+254 
-262 NAVGGGWVQI
+262 
-272 DFKTPKTI
+272 
-280 RYFGVSAASN
+280 
-290 YCSGSQDCRPKGNWY
+290 
-305 LTGSN
+305 
-310 DSLTWTRLY
+310 
-319 TGINTDWKGTSVAY
+319 
-333 PVQNTLKVTYPGSYR
+333 
-348 YYRIEMSGAVRTDD
+348 
-362 GIVIQSIAM
+362 
-371 TEKDLESCM
+371 
-380 IDRED
+380 
-385 ALSLATIGTAWTGSV
+385 

-445 QMKRGDYVFGDLKIP
+445 QMKRGDYVFGDLKTP
-460 NCRNGIVFIEQ
+460 NCRNGIVFVEQ

-480 GNNLNQGNEFFS
+480 GNNLNPANEFFA

-501 NYMSP
+501 NYMSA

-516 GLRPMSELEYEKA
+516 GLRPMSEPEYEKA

-536 LPDKG
+536 LPEKG
-541 EYAWNAG
+541 EYAWNTG
-548 NGVNSLLS
+548 SGVTPLLS
-556 ENDLIYRGSETEQ
+556 ESDLIYRGSETEQ
-569 ASRKHTNVN
+569 ASLKQKNVN
-578 SGGYLNG
+578 SGGHLNG

-817 PWTVNLDI
+817 PWTVNLDT

-839 ANMPQ
+839 ANMSQ

-855 ISITSDKGVVSG
+855 IAIADKGVMSG
-867 LEENSI
+867 LTANSV
-873 FRADVTVS
+873 FWVDVTVS
-881 SDKCPGQ
+881 SDKCPG
-888 AWEKTLEVI
+888 I
-897 RQFDYTGAEQSITL
+897 DYSKRIVVRRDFSTVGAGSIQL
-911 KPGNYKMECW
+911 DPGEYVMECW
-921 GARGGGGY
+921 GAQGGRSRANWALAAYGGNGAYTRGEITLTSATMFYTYTGGKGYDSGSNGRCGGAAGGWNGGAAGGKDGNCDSQPEPGGRGGGASGY
-929 NTGGNGGYSCGKLL
+929 PYGRGLMECGYFF
-943 INVGVTFYIH
+943 TF
-953 VGQLGG
+953 
-959 ISTAT
+959 SN
-964 TYGGGGGGGR
+964 YGGSWWRRCFLEEYRKSRR
-974 SHRNWG
+974 SIVCLWR
-980 HGGQGGGAT
+980 
-989 DIRVLSSA
+989 
-997 WNNVTGLCSRIM
+997 C
-1009 VAGGGGGGQ
+1009 
-1018 HFAGNG
+1018 
-1024 YYSAGQYGG
+1024 
-1033 TGGGISGGNGR
+1033 
-1044 RASGAAVAAGTQTS
+1044 
-1058 GYSFGVGR
+1058 
-1066 LGRTS
+1066 
-1071 KGSGSASYEGG
+1071 
-1082 GGGGGGYY
+1082 
-1090 GGQAYTG
+1090 
-1097 TEQNSDASGG
+1097 
-1107 GGSGFISGMVGCN
+1107 
-1120 AVSASGSHTGSP
+1120 
-1132 NHYSG
+1132 
-1137 YVFTDCVMTNGVRN
+1137 
-1151 GAGLVRISP
+1151 
-1160 VVP
+1160 

>member
-28 VVIFLVGYAEV
+28 VVIFLMGYAEGA
-39 SANNIRINGKPKV
+39 ANNIRINGKPQV

-59 TAVVELNLS
+59 TAIVELNLS

-76 LNWDAV
+76 FNWDAA

-92 AASEW
+92 ASSEW
-97 HHGYLLREGHEAVAL
+97 HHGYLLREGHEAQTL
-112 GGNEGGGYTFM
+112 GGNEGGDYTFM

-157 WIINA
+157 WVINA
-162 NTKNPLKISD
+162 NPQNPLKISD

-206 SLQNRVIGSPLSAL
+206 SLQNRVIGSPLPAL

-569 ASRKHTNVN
+569 ASQKHTNVN

-625 NGAKFISNN
+625 NGAKFIGNN

-642 ELNAAGATDIAAA
+642 ELNAAGAMDIAAA

-678 RTSDR
+678 RTSNR
-683 TFAAGDYFMAMTQ
+683 TFAAGDYFTAMTQ

-732 VGSEVELTGV
+732 VGSEVELMGV

-817 PWTVNLDI
+817 PWTVNLDT
-825 YTNVYPSFTVTSTW
+825 YTNVYPSFTITSTW
-839 ANMPQ
+839 ANMSQ

-855 ISITSDKGVVSG
+855 IAIADKGVMSG
-867 LEENSI
+867 LTANSV
-873 FRADVTVS
+873 FWVDVTVS
-881 SDKCPGQ
+881 SDKCPG
-888 AWEKTLEVI
+888 I
-897 RQFDYTGAEQSITL
+897 DYSKRIVVRRDFSTVGAGSIQL
-911 KPGNYKMECW
+911 DPGEYVMECW
-921 GARGGGGY
+921 GAQGGRSRANWALAAY
-929 NTGGNGGYSCGKLL
+929 GGNGAYTRGEITLTSATMFYTYTGGKGYDSGSNGRCG
-943 INVGVTFYIH
+943 GAA
-953 VGQLGG
+953 GG
-959 ISTAT
+959 WNGGAAGGKDGNCDSKPEP
-964 TYGGGGGGGR
+964 GGGGGGA
-974 SHRNWG
+974 S
-980 HGGQGGGAT
+980 
-989 DIRVLSSA
+989 DIRLEGGT
-997 WNNVTGLCSRIM
+997 WNVAISLRSRIM
-1009 VAGGGGGGQ
+1009 VAAGGGG
-1018 HFAGNG
+1018 A
-1024 YYSAGQYGG
+1024 SWTG
-1033 TGGGISGGNGR
+1033 TGGAGGVLSASGG
-1044 RASGAAVAAGTQTS
+1044 ASQTAGYTFGAGGAGGNNSRFTS
-1058 GYSFGVGR
+1058 GP
-1066 LGRTS
+1066 
-1071 KGSGSASYEGG
+1071 
-1082 GGGGGGYY
+1082 
-1090 GGQAYTG
+1090 
-1097 TEQNSDASGG
+1097 GG
-1107 GGSGFISGMVGCN
+1107 GGSGYYGGKGGQGDGVVGYGGSSFISGHAGCN
-1120 AVSASGSHTGSP
+1120 AINASGSHTGQP
-1132 NHYSG
+1132 VHYSG
-1137 YVFTDCVMTNGVRN
+1137 VQFYNTSMQA
-1151 GAGLVRISP
+1151 GARSGNGLVRISP

>member
-28 VVIFLVGYAEV
+28 VVIFFVGYAEV

-76 LNWDAV
+76 FNWDAA

-157 WIINA
+157 WVINA
-162 NTKNPLKISD
+162 NPQNPLKISD
-172 FGNHLNN
+172 FGDHLNN

-206 SLQNRVIGSPLSAL
+206 SLQNRVIGSPLPAL

-608 VMDMSGNLW
+608 GMDMSGNLW

-855 ISITSDKGVVSG
+855 ISIADKGVMSG
-867 LEENSI
+867 LTENSV
-873 FRADVTVS
+873 FWAEVAVS
-881 SDKCPGQ
+881 ADKCPGVNYDKKIIVRRDFTGVGSGSI
-888 AWEKTLEVI
+888 ALEAGKYV
-897 RQFDYTGAEQSITL
+897 
-911 KPGNYKMECW
+911 MECW
-921 GARGGGGY
+921 GAQGGRSRANGRLSGQGGAGGY
-929 NTGGNGGYSCGKLL
+929 SYGEIHLMSPVVFYTNVGGIGGNGASYCKRCGGGAGGW
-943 INVGVTFYIH
+943 NGGGVG
-953 VGQLGG
+953 GG
-959 ISTAT
+959 DDTDDA
-964 TYGGGGGGGR
+964 GGGGGGA
-974 SHRNWG
+974 S
-980 HGGQGGGAT
+980 
-989 DIRVLSSA
+989 DIRLVNGDLY
-997 WNNVTGLCSRIM
+997 SRIM

-1018 HFAGNG
+1018 WSSTGFAG
-1024 YYSAGQYGG
+1024 GG
-1033 TGGGISGGNGR
+1033 LTGGGSK
-1044 RASGAAVAAGTQTS
+1044 ATQTS
-1058 GYSFGVGR
+1058 GNAFGVG
-1066 LGRTS
+1066 G
-1071 KGSGSASYEGG
+1071 KGAYGGNNASGG

-1090 GGQAYTG
+1090 GA
-1097 TEQNSDASGG
+1097 ASNGRG
-1107 GGSGFISGMVGCN
+1107 VGCGGSGFISGMLGCN
-1120 AVSASGSHTGSP
+1120 AIAGNGDLTATGQP

-1137 YVFTDCVMTNGVRN
+1137 FIFQNAIMKNGIRTGN
-1151 GAGLVRISP
+1151 GLVRISP